1 LCNLKNEFQAHPL
14 AQPIDVYSYFTDV
27 FYGVPNPRAIIPRER
42 EISKIIEPETSDE
55 GETAAAAPPLDT
67 TETPMNENE
76 SIESKAPS
84 DVNPPVENE
93 TPSLEAEQTTEAITS
108 ESNPVEE
115 SGKSRQEE
123 ENEPFADILSNN
135 TDKKRYSTRPIAGQE
150 RRQQQEQQTQ
160 EESSQTSEQSA

>member
-1 LCNLKNEFQAHPL
+1 
-14 AQPIDVYSYFTDV
+14 
-27 FYGVPNPRAIIPRER
+27 
-42 EISKIIEPETSDE
+42 
-55 GETAAAAPPLDT
+55 
-67 TETPMNENE
+67 MNENE